1 MPRFPVL
8 LGDLSYPLALAEG
21 WSSPSLMPQLALTTD
36 HMKLRPSWATLSPKK
51 KVRENTKFKH
61 FRKKNLCLSKQKTLS
76 LSFPFTTQ
84 LSKHLNPLN
93 RTIHA

>member
-36 HMKLRPSWATLSPKK
+36 HKKLRPSWATLSPEE
-51 KVRENTKFKH
+51 RENIKH
-61 FRKKNLCLSKQKTLS
+61 FRKKIQIYLTIKLS
-76 LSFPFTTQ
+76 LAFPFTTQ
-84 LSKHLNPLN
+84 LSKHL
-93 RTIHA
+93 IHIH